1 MKNLVGEGGWKDS
14 FLFGIKN
21 RGHSVP
27 ELGFSFP
34 PGACEGSRR
43 VFPSGEDKA
52 HSVQLLSR
60 DCAVPLGNEAV
71 TQFPNKM
78 GESGT
83 LLLLGHDV
91 CLAILLPICCLGMKS
106 QRFQHQIL
114 PWKGKAAQKG
124 EDQEA
129 DLGRGG
135 SDSRMGQT
143 RGKAS
148 QK

>member
-1 MKNLVGEGGWKDS
+1 M
-14 FLFGIKN
+14 
-21 RGHSVP
+21 
-27 ELGFSFP
+27 
-34 PGACEGSRR
+34 
-43 VFPSGEDKA
+43 
-52 HSVQLLSR
+52 QLLSR

-91 CLAILLPICCLGMKS
+91 CLAIPLPICCLGMKS